1 MDKENEPSPN
11 AVVDHYEDV
20 DKMEPSTKPSKDIGA
35 QFLAETTETEFTA
48 KSEQKVIRRIDRV
61 LLPVMFISF
70 GLQYMDKALL
80 NSAAQFG
87 IVEDLGLY
95 EIKLVDKIATLNLNK
110 FSNVTLIFYWGY
122 FVGGKSPSTS
132 FGTSLDEHNI
142 GIAFPAVYLAQRLP
156 TGKFSSVAIMI
167 WGVVTISTAG
177 VKTYP
182 GFMVQRFS
190 RSLPSHVLLLKLDR
204 FFLGVCEAA
213 ISPAFSLITAMWYK
227 PTEQP
232 LRFAVWYAS
241 TGLGGLVGSI
251 ATWGIGHIHGALQPW
266 QYQFIILGAIT
277 VAWGLVVLYLLPDNP
292 VQARFLSHMEKT
304 IAVERMRRG
313 QTGIENSHFKGY
325 QMKEALLDLKTWL
338 LVVMTLSIQ
347 MVNGAVS
354 GFGSIIVSSFGF
366 NGFQSVL
373 LTGALGGIVFIL
385 LLGFGY
391 EYNNNS

>member
-1 MDKENEPSPN
+1 
-11 AVVDHYEDV
+11 
-20 DKMEPSTKPSKDIGA
+20 
-35 QFLAETTETEFTA
+35 
-48 KSEQKVIRRIDRV
+48 
-61 LLPVMFISF
+61 
-70 GLQYMDKALL
+70 
-80 NSAAQFG
+80 
-87 IVEDLGLY
+87 
-95 EIKLVDKIATLNLNK
+95 
-110 FSNVTLIFYWGY
+110 
-122 FVGGKSPSTS
+122 
-132 FGTSLDEHNI
+132 
-142 GIAFPAVYLAQRLP
+142 
-156 TGKFSSVAIMI
+156 
-167 WGVVTISTAG
+167 
-177 VKTYP
+177 
-182 GFMVQRFS
+182 
-190 RSLPSHVLLLKLDR
+190 
-204 FFLGVCEAA
+204 
-213 ISPAFSLITAMWYK
+213 MWYK

-251 ATWGIGHIHGALQPW
+251 AAWGIGHIPGALQPW

-313 QTGIENSHFKGY
+313 QTGIENNHFKGY

-366 NGFQSVL
+366 SGFQSVL

-391 EYNNNS
+391 EYDNNS